1 MVLRNLNYYLLPM
14 KKFDPFTVTTAIIG
28 SLLFIILVLMLVI
41 AIKYL
46 VIALFYGCIY

>member
-14 KKFDPFTVTTAIIG
+14 KKFDPFMISNTIIG
-28 SLLFIILVLMLVI
+28 SLLFAILVLMLII

-46 VIALFYGCIY
+46 IIALFYGCIY